1 MPNWV
6 RSELAISGDRAELD
20 RFIELARNDNYYHEE
35 EDPKDRITF
44 FDFGKFMPRP
54 AEEEDNWYDWN
65 CENWGTKWNAKFV
78 ELDNDSEEIIIYR
91 FETAWNRISDQLWQD
106 IKSKFPRLDFSFVAT
121 EEGGF
126 FWSRTEDNGEIENY
140 SFPSTECPNLLEIA
154 QEYRK
159 TYDDWDHDC
168 LIRMVSED
176 LIEELQARYD
186 GKVMPNGNYYWKGK
200 EILSCENAEKLK
212 EVVNAS

>member
-6 RSELAISGDRAELD
+6 RSEIAITGKRAELD
-20 RFIELARNDNYYHEE
+20 KFIELAKNDNYYHEE
-35 EDPKDRITF
+35 EDPKDRVTF

-78 ELDNDSEEIIIYR
+78 ELDDDSEEIIIYR
-91 FETAWNRISDQLWQD
+91 FETAWNRISDQLWED
-106 IKSKFPRLDFSFVAT
+106 IKSKFPRLHFSFIAI

-154 QEYRK
+154 QEYRT
-159 TYDDWDHDC
+159 TYEDWDHDC

-176 LIEELQARYD
+176 LIEELQANYD

-200 EILSCENAEKLK
+200 EILSCDNAEKLK
-212 EVVNAS
+212 EVSNAS

>member
-6 RSELAISGDRAELD
+6 RSELAISGERAELD

-35 EDPKDRITF
+35 EDPKDRVTF

-54 AEEEDNWYDWN
+54 SEEADNWYDWN

-78 ELDNDSEEIIIYR
+78 ELDNDCEELIIYR
-91 FETAWNRISDQLWQD
+91 FETAWNRISNQLWDD
-106 IKSKFPRLDFSFVAT
+106 IKSKFPKLDFSFVAI

-126 FWSRTEDNGEIENY
+126 FWSRTEDNGEIESY
-140 SFPSTECPNLLEIA
+140 SFPSIECPNLLEIA

-159 TYDDWDHDC
+159 NYEDWDDDC
-168 LIRMVSED
+168 LIRVVSED
-176 LIEELQARYD
+176 LIEELQANYD
-186 GKVMPNGNYYWKGK
+186 GKVMPNGNFYWKGK
-200 EILSCENAEKLK
+200 EILSCDNAEKLK
-212 EVVNAS
+212 EVINAS

>member
-6 RSELAISGDRAELD
+6 RSEIAISGDRAELD
-20 RFIELARNDNYYHEE
+20 RFIELARNDNYYHQE
-35 EDPKDRITF
+35 EDPKDRVTL

-54 AEEEDNWYDWN
+54 AEEDDNWYDWN

-78 ELDNDSEEIIIYR
+78 ELDNDSEELIIYR
-91 FETAWNRISDQLWQD
+91 FETAWNRISDQLWED
-106 IKSKFPRLDFSFVAT
+106 IKSKFPTLDFSFVAI

-140 SFPSTECPNLLEIA
+140 SFPSIECPNLLEIA

-159 TYDDWDHDC
+159 TYEDWDDDC
-168 LIRMVSED
+168 LIRVVVED
-176 LIEELQARYD
+176 LIEELQANYD

-200 EILSCENAEKLK
+200 EILSCDNAEKLK
-212 EVVNAS
+212 EVTNAS

>member
-6 RSELAISGDRAELD
+6 RSELAISGERAELD
-20 RFIELARNDNYYHEE
+20 RFIELARNDNYYHQE
-35 EDPKDRITF
+35 EDPKDRVTF

-54 AEEEDNWYDWN
+54 AEEDDNWYDWN

-78 ELDNDSEEIIIYR
+78 ELDNDCEELIIYR
-91 FETAWNRISDQLWQD
+91 FETAWNRISNQLWDD
-106 IKSKFPRLDFSFVAT
+106 IKSKFPKLDFSFVAI

-126 FWSRTEDNGEIENY
+126 FWSRTEDNGEIESY
-140 SFPSTECPNLLEIA
+140 SFPSIECPNLLEIA

-159 TYDDWDHDC
+159 NYEDWDDDC
-168 LIRMVSED
+168 LIRVVAED
-176 LIEELQARYD
+176 LIEELQANYD
-186 GKVMPNGNYYWKGK
+186 GKVMPNGNFYWKGK

-212 EVVNAS
+212 EVINAS